1 MWSFSSDEGTC
12 KQRDKEKG
20 GMGILKLI
28 SKFLTILKEPAAEIY
43 PGMLP
48 KIVSLKRFADYMVQ

>member
-1 MWSFSSDEGTC
+1 MVNFNV
-12 KQRDKEKG
+12 
-20 GMGILKLI
+20 
-28 SKFLTILKEPAAEIY
+28 FTILKEPAAEIY